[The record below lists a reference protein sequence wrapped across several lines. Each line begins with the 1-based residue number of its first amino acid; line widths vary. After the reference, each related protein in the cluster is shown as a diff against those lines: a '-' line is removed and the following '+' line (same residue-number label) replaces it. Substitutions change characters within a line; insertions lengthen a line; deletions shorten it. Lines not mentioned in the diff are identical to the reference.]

1 MNKLTATPTADL
13 EASAFVGPKS
23 LLRHR
28 QRIQHSVS
36 SRFALWCKQS
46 SSKGSS
52 HDLTLRIYWIR
63 QSTTRYHLPYV
74 LNRKDTWHV
83 AHIFRRHAKPEEQ
96 APQYSHIHFTSDLDE
111 VLGDPQVKLVIV
123 CTHADSHFEYA
134 KRALEAGKNVLV
146 EKPFTPTLAQAKVL
160 FDLARSKGL
169 TVTPY
174 QNRRFDSCFLTAKKA
189 IESGKLGKIVEVE
202 SHFDYYRPVA
212 ETKPG
217 LPQDGAF
224 YGLGVHTMDQIISL
238 FGRPDHV
245 AYDIRSL
252 RNKANPDDTF
262 EAQLF
267 YGDLKAI
274 VKTSHLVKIDY
285 PKFIVHGTKG
295 SFVKYGI
302 DQQETSL
309 KANIMPGEPGFAA
322 DESVGVLEY
331 VNDDGVTVKEE
342 VKPETGDYGR
352 VYDALYQTLTVG
364 TPNYVK
370 ESEVLTNLEILE
382 RAFEQASPATITLAK

>member
-1 MNKLTATPTADL
+1 MTPL
-13 EASAFVGPKS
+13 HCAFIGFGK
-23 LLRHR
+23 
-28 QRIQHSVS
+28 
-36 SRFALWCKQS
+36 
-46 SSKGSS
+46 
-52 HDLTLRIYWIR
+52 
-63 QSTTRYHLPYV
+63 STTRYHLPYV
-74 LNRKDTWHV
+74 LNRKDSWHV
-83 AHIFRRHAKPEEQ
+83 AHIYRRSAKPEEQ
-96 APQYSHIHFTSDLDE
+96 HPSYSHIHFTSDLQE
-111 VLGDPQVKLVIV
+111 VFDDPQVKLVIV

-134 KRALEAGKNVLV
+134 RRALEAGKSVLV
-146 EKPFTPTLAQAKVL
+146 EKPFTPSLTEARVLFELAQ
-160 FDLARSKGL
+160 SKGL

-189 IESGKLGKIVEVE
+189 IESGKLGEIVEVE

-212 ETKPG
+212 ESKPG

-252 RNKANPDDTF
+252 RNPANPDDTF

-267 YGDLKAI
+267 YGNLKTI

-285 PKFIVHGTKG
+285 PKFIVHGTRG
-295 SFVKYGI
+295 SFIKYGI

-322 DESVGVLEY
+322 DDSVALLEY
-331 VNDDGVTVKEE
+331 VDDEGLTVREE
-342 VKPETGDYGR
+342 WGAEIGDYGR
-352 VYDALYQTLTVG
+352 VYDALYQTLVNG

-370 ESEVLTNLEILE
+370 ESDVLTNLEILE
-382 RAFEQASPATITLAK
+382 RAFEQASPATVTLAK

>member
-1 MNKLTATPTADL
+1 MVINC
-13 EASAFVGPKS
+13 AFIGFGK
-23 LLRHR
+23 
-28 QRIQHSVS
+28 
-36 SRFALWCKQS
+36 
-46 SSKGSS
+46 
-52 HDLTLRIYWIR
+52 
-63 QSTTRYHLPYV
+63 STTRYHLPYV
-74 LNRKDTWHV
+74 LNRKDSWHV

-96 APQYSHIHFTSDLDE
+96 APIYSHIHFTSDLDE
-111 VLGDPQVKLVIV
+111 VLNDPDVKLVVV

-146 EKPFTPTLAQAKVL
+146 EKPFTPTLAQAKEL
-160 FDLARSKGL
+160 FALAKSKGL

-189 IESGKLGKIVEVE
+189 IESGKLGEIVEVE
-202 SHFDYYRPVA
+202 SHFDYY
-212 ETKPG
+212 
-217 LPQDGAF
+217 
-224 YGLGVHTMDQIISL
+224 
-238 FGRPDHV
+238 RPDHV

-285 PKFIVHGTKG
+285 PKFIVHGKKG
-295 SFVKYGI
+295 SFIKYGI

-322 DESVGVLEY
+322 DDSVGVLEY
-331 VNDDGVTVKEE
+331 VNDEGVTVREE
-342 VKPETGDYGR
+342 IKPEMGDYGR
-352 VYDALYQTLTVG
+352 VYDALYQTITHG
-364 TPNYVK
+364 APNYVK

-382 RAFEQASPATITLAK
+382 RGFEQASPSTVTLAK

>member
-1 MNKLTATPTADL
+1 QAKEL
-13 EASAFVGPKS
+13 
-23 LLRHR
+23 
-28 QRIQHSVS
+28 
-36 SRFALWCKQS
+36 FAL
-46 SSKGSS
+46 
-52 HDLTLRIYWIR
+52 
-63 QSTTRYHLPYV
+63 
-74 LNRKDTWHV
+74 
-83 AHIFRRHAKPEEQ
+83 AK
-96 APQYSHIHFTSDLDE
+96 
-111 VLGDPQVKLVIV
+111 
-123 CTHADSHFEYA
+123 
-134 KRALEAGKNVLV
+134 
-146 EKPFTPTLAQAKVL
+146 
-160 FDLARSKGL
+160 SKGL

-189 IESGKLGKIVEVE
+189 IESGKLGEIVEVE

-285 PKFIVHGTKG
+285 PKFIVHGKKG
-295 SFVKYGI
+295 SFIKYGI

-309 KANIMPGEPGFAA
+309 KANIMPGEPGFSA
-322 DESVGVLEY
+322 DDSVGVLEY
-331 VNDDGVTVKEE
+331 VNDEGVTVREE
-342 VKPETGDYGR
+342 IKPEMGDYGR
-352 VYDALYQTLTVG
+352 VYDALYQTITHG
-364 TPNYVK
+364 APNYVK

-382 RAFEQASPATITLAK
+382 RGFEQASPSTVTLAK

>member
-1 MNKLTATPTADL
+1 MVINC
-13 EASAFVGPKS
+13 AFIGFGK
-23 LLRHR
+23 
-28 QRIQHSVS
+28 
-36 SRFALWCKQS
+36 
-46 SSKGSS
+46 
-52 HDLTLRIYWIR
+52 
-63 QSTTRYHLPYV
+63 STTRYHLPYV
-74 LNRKDTWHV
+74 LNRKDSWHV

-96 APQYSHIHFTSDLDE
+96 APIYSHIHFTSDLDE
-111 VLGDPQVKLVIV
+111 VLNDPDVKLVVV

-146 EKPFTPTLAQAKVL
+146 EKPFTPTLAQAKEL
-160 FDLARSKGL
+160 FALAKSKGL

-189 IESGKLGKIVEVE
+189 IESGKLGEIVEVG
-202 SHFDYYRPVA
+202 A

-285 PKFIVHGTKG
+285 PKFIVHGKKG
-295 SFVKYGI
+295 SFIKYGI

-309 KANIMPGEPGFAA
+309 KASIMPGEPGFAA
-322 DESVGVLEY
+322 DDSVGVLEY
-331 VNDDGVTVKEE
+331 VNDEGVTVREE
-342 VKPETGDYGR
+342 MKPEMGDYGR
-352 VYDALYQTLTVG
+352 VYDALYQTITHG
-364 TPNYVK
+364 APNYVK

-382 RAFEQASPATITLAK
+382 RGFEQASPSTVTLAK

>member
-1 MNKLTATPTADL
+1 MVINC
-13 EASAFVGPKS
+13 AFIGFGK
-23 LLRHR
+23 
-28 QRIQHSVS
+28 
-36 SRFALWCKQS
+36 
-46 SSKGSS
+46 
-52 HDLTLRIYWIR
+52 
-63 QSTTRYHLPYV
+63 STTRYHLPYV
-74 LNRKDTWHV
+74 LNRKDSWHV

-96 APQYSHIHFTSDLDE
+96 APIYSHIHFTSDLDE
-111 VLGDPQVKLVIV
+111 VLNDPDVKLVVV

-146 EKPFTPTLAQAKVL
+146 EKPFTPTIAQAKEL
-160 FDLARSKGL
+160 FALAKSKGL
-169 TVTPY
+169 IVTPY

-189 IESGKLGKIVEVE
+189 IESGKLGEIVEV
-202 SHFDYYRPVA
+202 DRPVA

-285 PKFIVHGTKG
+285 PKFIVHGKKG
-295 SFVKYGI
+295 SFIKYGI

-322 DESVGVLEY
+322 DDSVGVLEY
-331 VNDDGVTVKEE
+331 VNDEGVTVREE
-342 VKPETGDYGR
+342 MKPEMGDYGR
-352 VYDALYQTLTVG
+352 VYDALYQTITNG
-364 TPNYVK
+364 APNYVK

-382 RAFEQASPATITLAK
+382 RGFEQASPSAVTLAR

>member
-1 MNKLTATPTADL
+1 MVINC
-13 EASAFVGPKS
+13 AFIGFGK
-23 LLRHR
+23 
-28 QRIQHSVS
+28 
-36 SRFALWCKQS
+36 
-46 SSKGSS
+46 
-52 HDLTLRIYWIR
+52 
-63 QSTTRYHLPYV
+63 STTRYHLPYV
-74 LNRKDTWHV
+74 LNRKDSWHV

-96 APQYSHIHFTSDLDE
+96 APIYSHIHFTSDLDE
-111 VLGDPQVKLVIV
+111 VLNDPDVKLVVV

-146 EKPFTPTLAQAKVL
+146 EKPFTPTLAQAKEL
-160 FDLARSKGL
+160 FALAKSKGL

-189 IESGKLGKIVEVE
+189 IESGKLGEIVEVE

-217 LPQDGAF
+217 LPQDG
-224 YGLGVHTMDQIISL
+224 DQIISL

-285 PKFIVHGTKG
+285 PKFIVHGKKG
-295 SFVKYGI
+295 SFIKYGI

-322 DESVGVLEY
+322 DDSVGVLEY
-331 VNDDGVTVKEE
+331 VNDEGVTVREE
-342 VKPETGDYGR
+342 MKPEMGDYGR
-352 VYDALYQTLTVG
+352 VYDALYQTITHG
-364 TPNYVK
+364 APNYVK

-382 RAFEQASPATITLAK
+382 RGFEQASPSTVTLAK

>member
-1 MNKLTATPTADL
+1 MVINC
-13 EASAFVGPKS
+13 AFIGFGK
-23 LLRHR
+23 
-28 QRIQHSVS
+28 
-36 SRFALWCKQS
+36 
-46 SSKGSS
+46 
-52 HDLTLRIYWIR
+52 
-63 QSTTRYHLPYV
+63 STTRYHLPYV
-74 LNRKDTWHV
+74 LNRKDSWHV

-96 APQYSHIHFTSDLDE
+96 APIYSHIHFTSDLDE
-111 VLGDPQVKLVIV
+111 VLNDPDVKLVVV

-146 EKPFTPTLAQAKVL
+146 EKPFTPTLAQAKEL
-160 FDLARSKGL
+160 FALAKSKGL

-189 IESGKLGKIVEVE
+189 IESGKLGEIVEVE

-274 VKTSHLVKIDY
+274 VKTS
-285 PKFIVHGTKG
+285 
-295 SFVKYGI
+295 
-302 DQQETSL
+302 L
-309 KANIMPGEPGFAA
+309 KANIMPGEPGFSA
-322 DESVGVLEY
+322 DDSVGVLEY
-331 VNDDGVTVKEE
+331 VNDEGVTVREE
-342 VKPETGDYGR
+342 IKPEMGDYGR
-352 VYDALYQTLTVG
+352 VYDALYQTITHG
-364 TPNYVK
+364 APNYVK

-382 RAFEQASPATITLAK
+382 RGFEQASPSTVTLAK